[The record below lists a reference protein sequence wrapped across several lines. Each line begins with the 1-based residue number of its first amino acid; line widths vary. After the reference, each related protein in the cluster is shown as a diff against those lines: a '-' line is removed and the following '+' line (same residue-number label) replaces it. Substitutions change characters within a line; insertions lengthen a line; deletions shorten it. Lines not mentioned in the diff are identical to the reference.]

1 MILKAAQADNLHE
14 ELYYLKFKNND
25 MKRIMLLMVILTM
38 IYACNQGR
46 TSVKVSKTATRYEM
60 LAEYPEQKTEKV
72 LDVLKDAF
80 KDQDSLLLNKNLSSG
95 RELTLTNGA
104 VFYLRFNPGKLE
116 MELLNSKNDK
126 NGLEFFDK
134 MVREVKSAVN

>member
-1 MILKAAQADNLHE
+1 
-14 ELYYLKFKNND
+14 

-46 TSVKVSKTATRYEM
+46 TSVKVSKTDTRYEM
-60 LAEYPEQKTEKV
+60 LAEYPERKTEKV
-72 LDVLKDAF
+72 LDVLKNAF

-95 RELTLTNGA
+95 KELTLANGA

-116 MELLNSKNDK
+116 MELLNSKN
-126 NGLEFFDK
+126 NATGLEFFDK
-134 MVREVKSAVN
+134 MVRGVKRAVN

>member
-1 MILKAAQADNLHE
+1 
-14 ELYYLKFKNND
+14 

-46 TSVKVSKTATRYEM
+46 TSVKVSKTSSRYEM
-60 LAEYPEQKTEKV
+60 LAQYPERKTEKV
-72 LDVLKDAF
+72 LDVLKDLF

-95 RELTLTNGA
+95 KELTLANGA

-116 MELLNSKNDK
+116 MELLNSKNDR

-134 MVREVKSAVN
+134 MVRKIKSAVN

>member
-1 MILKAAQADNLHE
+1 
-14 ELYYLKFKNND
+14 
-25 MKRIMLLMVILTM
+25 MKRIMLLIVLLAM

-60 LAEYPEQKTEKV
+60 LAEYPERKTESV

-95 RELTLTNGA
+95 RELTLANGA

-126 NGLEFFDK
+126 NGLEFFDR
-134 MVREVKSAVN
+134 MVRKVKNAVN